1 MIEVRA
7 LGSVCIV
14 QQVDAFALAIFWE
27 HLGDT
32 HVPFEAHFGAIAV
45 TVLIGPK
52 SVNRGLRV
60 IGTV

>member
-7 LGSVCIV
+7 LGSVCVV

-45 TVLIGPK
+45 TVLVGPET
-52 SVNRGLRV
+52 VHGGLGIV
-60 IGTV
+60 

>member
-7 LGSVCIV
+7 LGSVRVV
-14 QQVDAFALAIFWE
+14 QQVDALALAVLRE

-52 SVNRGLRV
+52 SVNRRLRI